1 MSFLP
6 DLSVVTSVYK
16 GEKYLASLLENLSAQ
31 TVFPRSEI
39 VLVLNE
45 ASPQEIRITKS
56 FASEHNAQVQIIIV
70 DKVETLGASWNRGW
84 QAARAPYLAIW
95 NVDDRRSPDSL
106 DRQLSALEQEQ
117 EWMLSYG
124 DYVAVPA
131 HGERGAIRT
140 TPKYTTAH
148 FRRSFAQGGAF
159 WVLRKS
165 AFDQVGPF
173 DEQFYVAADMDLSF
187 RMAEAGIHMGRVEG
201 VLGYFLDAEQGLSTR
216 DGAHLSA
223 IERTAV
229 QLRYGV
235 YDKVKPEYLN
245 EAKQYRLD
253 AIQVDKKWHLLSAY
267 LPRLEN
273 NLRARQPLWSLGRLR
288 TWTRAFL
295 KRVGLLGWL
304 YSLQDKTWKR
314 EI

>member
-6 DLSVVTSVYK
+6 DLSVITSIYK

-31 TVFPRSEI
+31 TVFPRCEI

-45 ASPQEIRITKS
+45 PSPQEIRITKS
-56 FASEHNAQVQIIIV
+56 FASERKAQVQIIIV

-106 DRQLSALEQEQ
+106 DRQLSALEQEP

-131 HGERGAIRT
+131 HGERGTIRQ
-140 TPKYTTAH
+140 TPKYNTGH

-159 WVLRKS
+159 WVLRRS
-165 AFDQVGPF
+165 VFDLIGPF
-173 DEQFYVAADMDLSF
+173 DEQFQVAADMDLSF
-187 RMAEAGIHMGRVEG
+187 RMAEAGIQMGKVEG
-201 VLGYFLDAEQGLSTR
+201 ILGYFLDAEQGLSTR
-216 DGAHLSA
+216 DGARHSA

-235 YDKVKPEYLN
+235 YDKVKPEHIT

-253 AIQVDKKWHLLSAY
+253 AIQVDNKWLLLSMY
-267 LPRLEN
+267 LPKIEN

-295 KRVGLLGWL
+295 KRIGLLDRL
-304 YSLQDKTWKR
+304 YELQTKTWKR

>member
-6 DLSVVTSVYK
+6 DLSVITSVYQ
-16 GEKYLASLLENLSAQ
+16 GEKYLASLLENFSAQ

-45 ASPQEIRITKS
+45 PSPQETRITNS
-56 FASEHNAQVQIIIV
+56 FASEHKAQVQIIIV
-70 DKVETLGASWNRGW
+70 DKVETLGASWNRSW
-84 QAARAPYLAIW
+84 QSARAPYLAIW

-106 DRQLSALEQEQ
+106 DRQLAALEQEP

-131 HGERGAIRT
+131 HGERGTIRT
-140 TPKYTTAH
+140 TPKYSKGH

-159 WVLRKS
+159 WVLRRS
-165 AFDQVGPF
+165 VFDEIGPF
-173 DEQFYVAADMDLSF
+173 DEQFQVAADMDFSF
-187 RMAEAGIHMGRVEG
+187 RMAEAGMQMGKTEG
-201 VLGYFLDAEQGLSTR
+201 ILGYFLDAEQGLSTR
-216 DGAHLSA
+216 DGARRSA

-229 QLRYGV
+229 QLRYGL
-235 YDKVKPEYLN
+235 YDKIKPEYLS

-253 AIQVDKKWHLLSAY
+253 ALQVHKNWKLLSTY
-267 LPRLEN
+267 LPNIERK
-273 NLRARQPLWSLGRLR
+273 LRGRQSLWTLGRLR
-288 TWTRAFL
+288 NRTRAFL
-295 KRVGLLGWL
+295 KRIGLLDRL
-304 YSLQDKTWKR
+304 YGVQDKTWKR